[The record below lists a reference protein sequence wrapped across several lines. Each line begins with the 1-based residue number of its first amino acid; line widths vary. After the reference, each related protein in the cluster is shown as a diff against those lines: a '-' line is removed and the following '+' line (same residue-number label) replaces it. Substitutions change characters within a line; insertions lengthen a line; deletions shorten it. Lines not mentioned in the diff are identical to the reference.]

1 MDQNNMS
8 GMNFVMGDDSV
19 PENVATDGT
28 LSSVVNQPVANETQP
43 APAQPEATPA
53 APTLSSVVNQPAVSE
68 PQPAPVQPEA
78 TPAAPTLSSVVNQP
92 AVSEP
97 QPVPAQP
104 EVTPMAPMP
113 SNVVNQPVGVQPQ
126 VQNNAV
132 PQNAEDEK
140 QNKLKKILIVVVV
153 LLALTAVGI
162 VLGFVLFDKFGNK
175 GENTVEDNSIAEN
188 SNILQANVIN
198 NVNVD
203 ANDLSAVLSL
213 LGIGDTN
220 IDALTYYVTN
230 ENYRDNAKDII
241 TYYAILGSSMTSS
254 YNADDYKDDKGAC
267 ADAEGCA
274 IVSKDDALKIIKLYD
289 FEGTIDDY
297 FYKSESDEVYGIRY
311 GESLELPQ
319 FNGSN
324 LGIGH
329 NLVVKYV
336 GDEDIDIEDTQLFNY
351 NDDEGQ
357 FKSTNRVVKYTFKKN
372 EDDEYCLNSVLINE

>member
-1 MDQNNMS
+1 
-8 GMNFVMGDDSV
+8 
-19 PENVATDGT
+19 
-28 LSSVVNQPVANETQP
+28 
-43 APAQPEATPA
+43 
-53 APTLSSVVNQPAVSE
+53 
-68 PQPAPVQPEA
+68 
-78 TPAAPTLSSVVNQP
+78 
-92 AVSEP
+92 
-97 QPVPAQP
+97 
-104 EVTPMAPMP
+104 
-113 SNVVNQPVGVQPQ
+113 
-126 VQNNAV
+126 
-132 PQNAEDEK
+132 
-140 QNKLKKILIVVVV
+140 
-153 LLALTAVGI
+153 
-162 VLGFVLFDKFGNK
+162 
-175 GENTVEDNSIAEN
+175 
-188 SNILQANVIN
+188 
-198 NVNVD
+198 
-203 ANDLSAVLSL
+203 
-213 LGIGDTN
+213 
-220 IDALTYYVTN
+220 
-230 ENYRDNAKDII
+230 
-241 TYYAILGSSMTSS
+241 MTSS